1 MTDRDLLREVFIRNG
16 KREGL
21 SEDLLNSVL
30 DLLIDRQFVP
40 AGERG
45 NVRHQLERL
54 LIESMKG
61 D

>member
-1 MTDRDLLREVFIRNG
+1 M
-16 KREGL
+16 
-21 SEDLLNSVL
+21 NSVL

-54 LIESMKG
+54 LKESLR
-61 D
+61 

>member
-1 MTDRDLLREVFIRNG
+1 MTDRDLLREIFIRNG
-16 KREGL
+16 KRQGL
-21 SEDLLNSVL
+21 SEELMNSVL

-54 LIESMKG
+54 LKESLR
-61 D
+61 